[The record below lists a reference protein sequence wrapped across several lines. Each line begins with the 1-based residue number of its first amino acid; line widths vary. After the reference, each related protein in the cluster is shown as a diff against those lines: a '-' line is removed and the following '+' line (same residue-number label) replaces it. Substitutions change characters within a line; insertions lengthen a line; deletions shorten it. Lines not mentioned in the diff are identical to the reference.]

1 MDNCVIR
8 DTLSKETRSKY
19 GVKSGVIYKAEDG
32 EHEKKGHLFVHL
44 TAPNGAK
51 IEIPVNLVVFL
62 PVFGTFAT

>member
-8 DTLSKETRSKY
+8 DTLSAETQSKY

-32 EHEKKGHLFVHL
+32 EHEKEGNLMVHL

-62 PVFGTFAT
+62 PAFST